1 MTGALLGWL
10 TFGPLVTVV
19 TFLVGLAA
27 GATWWLVATG
37 TDHQLTRGTW
47 QAGWLAG
54 AACVAVPAITE
65 AVSGVLAFWLVVLA
79 AGTSQ
84 PGVRAIGCPSA
95 PPPPGRRN
103 EPPTRLDPA
112 AAPVGADAAAA
123 IGRYVDT
130 RVTRERVRAMET
142 DELCRCWR
150 SSYLGLVAARRAH
163 ELAEVLRVR
172 QLFLDELH
180 RRHPTA
186 LEAWFAAGGR
196 AASGPERF
204 LRGPGDGRAA

>member
-1 MTGALLGWL
+1 VTGALLGWL

-19 TFLVGLAA
+19 TFLVGSAV

-37 TDHQLTRGTW
+37 PDHQLTRGTW

-54 AACVAVPAITE
+54 AACVAVPAISQ

-79 AGTSQ
+79 AATSRT
-84 PGVRAIGCPSA
+84 GVRAVGVLRRRLLAGDAPRSSA
-95 PPPPGRRN
+95 RT
-103 EPPTRLDPA
+103 EPPAPA
-112 AAPVGADAAAA
+112 GDEAATAVR
-123 IGRYVDT
+123 RYVDT
-130 RVTRERVRAMET
+130 RVTREQVRAMDT

-150 SSYLGLVAARRAH
+150 VSYLSLVAARRAH

-172 QLFLDELH
+172 QLYLDELH